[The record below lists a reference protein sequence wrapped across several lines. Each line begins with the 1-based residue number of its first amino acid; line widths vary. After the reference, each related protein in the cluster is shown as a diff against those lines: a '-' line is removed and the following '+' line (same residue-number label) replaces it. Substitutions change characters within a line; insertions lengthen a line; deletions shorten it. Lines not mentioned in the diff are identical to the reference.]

1 MIPFKLIGV
10 SLLSTVLAAAVPLT
24 ETSCSVGDIL
34 DSALEALGG
43 ESALQDLHGVT
54 YHSPNNYR
62 SRSLM
67 QSYEMTRADTFI
79 AISGHQNISFSF
91 ASDELQ
97 QRIDRQFVPSSY
109 WVWASPALEPF
120 NFSLVVQSGDDGFA
134 CYVHGNNQ
142 IWLPPDLASGYTD
155 FYDSHLDLTVIFD
168 PSSNLPYIVRTLED
182 HPIYGASTFD
192 LYLSDYKTV
201 KGLKFPHQIQ
211 SIYNSSS
218 ENLNAVLEDYVIEQ
232 ITLNP
237 DFTSDFFHGV
247 SEEES
252 MFPKAAPKKVQGL
265 SHARITEFS
274 SNMLWAGIKNV
285 TVEGLKGE
293 QPLSDLPW
301 VHWLI
306 LDDDPLG
313 IKQMILEFET
323 EVIVCDAPPQFS
335 DKVIEWIAQNLN
347 KPITHLWPT
356 HHHRDHSG
364 GANKYVEAGA
374 KLIVPDMAVKYWS
387 SIPNATF
394 VTFNDTNPY
403 VHSDG
408 NIQAWFMWED
418 QGSHAADWSYSF
430 VTAKCPSENSTVAVL
445 EADVWQAG
453 VSTGQSDQALMRQWL
468 DQVMRDGLTE
478 NAIVLPTHGLVTP
491 LLDLINITGY
501 PYPKMSTTDWK
512 AGAAKC

>member
-1 MIPFKLIGV
+1 
-10 SLLSTVLAAAVPLT
+10 
-24 ETSCSVGDIL
+24 
-34 DSALEALGG
+34 
-43 ESALQDLHGVT
+43 
-54 YHSPNNYR
+54 
-62 SRSLM
+62 M

-109 WVWASPALEPF
+109 WVWASPALDPF

-182 HPIYGASTFD
+182 HSIYGASTFD

-211 SIYNSSS
+211 SIYNSSFQ
-218 ENLNAVLEDYVIEQ
+218 NLNAVLEDYVIEQ

-237 DFTSDFFHGV
+237 DFPSDFFHGI

-293 QPLSDLPW
+293 QPISDLPW

-313 IKQMILEFET
+313 VKQMILEFET

-374 KLIVPDMAVKYWS
+374 KLIVPDMAVQYWS
-387 SIPNATF
+387 SIPDATF

-408 NIQAWFMWED
+408 NIQAWFMWEE

-468 DQVMRDGLTE
+468 DQVMGDGLTE
-478 NAIVLPTHGLVTP
+478 KAIVLPTHGLVTP
-491 LLDLINITGY
+491 LLDMINITGY